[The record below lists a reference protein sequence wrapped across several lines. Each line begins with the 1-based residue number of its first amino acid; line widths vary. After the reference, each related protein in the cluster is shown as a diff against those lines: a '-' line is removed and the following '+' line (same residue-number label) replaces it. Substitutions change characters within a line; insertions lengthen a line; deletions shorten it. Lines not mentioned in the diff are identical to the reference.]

1 MLASLEYSAN
11 VARVT
16 AASYERVKSV
26 IPAIE
31 WPTHAPYVAAIND
44 LKKQR
49 NAVVLAHNYQTP
61 EIFHCVADI
70 SGDSLALA
78 KRAVET
84 DAEVIVLAGVHF
96 MAETAKLLNPDKIVV
111 IPDERAGCSLAESIT
126 AADVRQLRQKHPGV
140 PVVTYVNTSAEVK
153 AESDICCTSGNAV
166 EIVESLGVDKV
177 IFLPDE
183 YLAAYVAQQTEVEI
197 ISWQGTRPGEIFHCV
212 ADISGDSLALAK
224 RAVETDAEVIVLAG
238 VHFMAETA
246 KLLNPDKIVVIPDER
261 AGCSLAESITAADV
275 RQLRQKHPGVPVVTY
290 VNTSA
295 EVKAESDICCT
306 SGNAVEIVESLGVDK
321 VIFLPDEYLAAYVAQ
336 QTEVEI
342 ISWQGHCEVHE
353 RFTAQELEEYRR
365 NYAQLTIIAH
375 PECPPDVLS
384 AADFVGSTAQMQN
397 YVQTNRPTRVLMVTE
412 CSMSDNVAANITDVE
427 FIRPCN
433 LCPHMKRITLA
444 NIYQALETLEPRVEI
459 DPSVAKRARIA
470 VERMLSPGR

>member
-1 MLASLEYSAN
+1 MLASSEYTVE
-11 VARVT
+11 VAATT
-16 AASYERVKSV
+16 AAAYERIKSV

-31 WPTHAPYVAAIND
+31 WPMHAPYVAAIND

-78 KRAVET
+78 RRAAET

-96 MAETAKLLNPDKIVV
+96 MAETAKLLSPEKIVL

-126 AADVRQLRQKHPGV
+126 AEDVRQLRQKHPGV

-166 EIVESLGVDKV
+166 AVVESLCAEKV
-177 IFLPDE
+177 IFIPDE
-183 YLAAYVAQQTEVEI
+183 YLAAYVAQQTDVEI
-197 ISWQGTRPGEIFHCV
+197 IP
-212 ADISGDSLALAK
+212 
-224 RAVETDAEVIVLAG
+224 
-238 VHFMAETA
+238 
-246 KLLNPDKIVVIPDER
+246 
-261 AGCSLAESITAADV
+261 
-275 RQLRQKHPGVPVVTY
+275 
-290 VNTSA
+290 
-295 EVKAESDICCT
+295 
-306 SGNAVEIVESLGVDK
+306 
-321 VIFLPDEYLAAYVAQ
+321 
-336 QTEVEI
+336 
-342 ISWQGHCEVHE
+342 WQGHCEVHE
-353 RFTAQELEEYRR
+353 RFTAEELERYRE
-365 NYAQLTIIAH
+365 NYDQLTIIAH
-375 PECPPDVLS
+375 PECPPDVLE

-397 YVQTNRPTRVLMVTE
+397 YVQTQRPPRVLMVTE
-412 CSMSDNVAANITDVE
+412 CSMSDNVAADITDVE

-459 DPSVAKRARIA
+459 DSAIAASARRS
-470 VERMLSPGR
+470 VERMLALGG